1 MEYEAI
7 NYEVEDNILTITLN
21 RPEKLNALN
30 GTMSSEILNA
40 LDRADSDDNVKAI
53 IFTGKGRA
61 FCAGADLSG
70 GNTTFDY
77 DSDGRGIHPDGGGVL
92 TLRIFECMKPVIS
105 ACNGPAVGVG
115 ATMQCA
121 MDIRLASENAKYGFV
136 FSKRGI
142 VPEACSSWF
151 LPRCVGINTALEWT
165 YSGRIFDASEA
176 LDRNFIRSVHK
187 ESDLLADAR
196 KLAAD
201 LANQN
206 SAVSV
211 AMTRQMMW
219 FMLGAD
225 HPM

>member
-1 MEYEAI
+1 MDYEAI
-7 NYEVEDNILTITLN
+7 NYEVEDDILIITLN

-30 GTMSSEILNA
+30 GTMSSEILDA

-53 IFTGKGRA
+53 IFTGQGRA

-77 DSDGRGIHPDGGGVL
+77 DSNGRGIHPDGGGVL
-92 TLRIFECMKPVIS
+92 TLRIFECMKPIIS

-165 YSGRIFDASEA
+165 YSGRIFGASEA
-176 LDRNFIRSVHK
+176 LDRKFIRSIHK
-187 ESDLLADAR
+187 EGDLLADA
-196 KLAAD
+196 KKKD
-201 LANQN
+201 
-206 SAVSV
+206 V
-211 AMTRQMMW
+211 
-219 FMLGAD
+219 GAPAPD
-225 HPM
+225 CTQHTSGPKSDSEL